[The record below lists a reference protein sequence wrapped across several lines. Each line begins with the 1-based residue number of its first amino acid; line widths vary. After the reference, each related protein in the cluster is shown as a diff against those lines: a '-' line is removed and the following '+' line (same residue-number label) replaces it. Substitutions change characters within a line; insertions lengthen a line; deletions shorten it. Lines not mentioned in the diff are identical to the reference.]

1 MKFRE
6 FYFPVAVVEKSFVVV
21 SENVFQNK
29 LEASFILVKT
39 KPGNFLLSSW
49 VPGDLLRLV
58 SIYTNCSILY
68 VGLFTNGTF
77 FP

>member
-6 FYFPVAVVEKSFVVV
+6 FYFPVAVVEKRFVVA

-49 VPGDLLRLV
+49 APGNLLRLV

-68 VGLFTNGTF
+68 VVLFTNGTF
-77 FP
+77 FA